1 MTSPASGPSPLKI
14 GGIALVGVA
23 VVAAVIGLVTLGTGG
38 TGGGSSAAAPTE
50 TASAAPT
57 VPGSASA
64 APDTGAVPLPSFTT
78 TAPPAVTTVQAPVT
92 EAPAVAG
99 AGAGGGADAAPA
111 LPLRVYNNSTIQG
124 LAADAAADF
133 RRGGW
138 TVTDTTGYPYG
149 TIPTSTVYYRPGTDE
164 QPSADRL
171 AAEYGLKSEPRFQG
185 IGDAS
190 PGLIVIVTKDY
201 QRR

>member
-1 MTSPASGPSPLKI
+1 MTAPTGPSPLKI

-38 TGGGSSAAAPTE
+38 GSGSSSSAAGPESSAAAS
-50 TASAAPT
+50 ASAVAPPAVT
-57 VPGSASA
+57 SA
-64 APDTGAVPLPSFTT
+64 APDTNAVPLPSFTT
-78 TAPPAVTTVQAPVT
+78 TAPAPVT
-92 EAPAVAG
+92 TTVAPVAPVEPVTQAEAPV
-99 AGAGGGADAAPA
+99 

-149 TIPTSTVYYRPGTDE
+149 TIPTSTVYYRPGTSE
-164 QPSADRL
+164 QASAERL
-171 AAEYGLKSEPRFQG
+171 ASAYGLKSEPRFQG
-185 IGDAS
+185 IEDAS

-201 QRR
+201 QRH